1 MHELFGKASSLLA
14 KLYIALDAHD
24 FEAVAGCF
32 STDGV
37 WIRQGKTLRGREEI
51 QGTLSDTKP
60 AIRTTIHV
68 LTNVCIDSQSD
79 REGTCRFYLTVYR
92 HNSEFPPPYPVP
104 TPGVVGLGNAELI
117 YNGHQWLL
125 QHMKTG
131 PYVFAN

>member
-1 MHELFGKASSLLA
+1 MDGR
-14 KLYIALDAHD
+14 IRHD

-60 AIRTTIHV
+60 ATRTTIHV
-68 LTNVCIDSQSD
+68 VTNVCIDSQSD

-131 PYVFAN
+131 PYVF